1 MPRVWIRE
9 PGPLSFVMG
18 RACRAPVSGKDAI
31 RHEQGITDVTTS
43 RPARPRRRRG
53 MATFLRFTIGLQTL
67 AAVLAW
73 RPGGGSPGPI
83 VSATVFLG
91 LVLAQVV
98 LGIAHVAV
106 VHVPL
111 GVLLF
116 GFSLLPLRRR
126 SARLPPT

>member
-1 MPRVWIRE
+1 
-9 PGPLSFVMG
+9 
-18 RACRAPVSGKDAI
+18 
-31 RHEQGITDVTTS
+31 
-43 RPARPRRRRG
+43 

-98 LGIAHVAV
+98 LGIAHV
-106 VHVPL
+106 
-111 GVLLF
+111 
-116 GFSLLPLRRR
+116 
-126 SARLPPT
+126 